1 MNRSYLEGRKQV
13 LQERTQP
20 ELRGPEELNSSGLRT
35 RSGLDGVEGG
45 ERRATN
51 LMTGLECWVP
61 TGGGWVLMVGSLGG
75 GPWSA
80 LSSGKTRVAIKN
92 GLF

>member
-1 MNRSYLEGRKQV
+1 MLR
-13 LQERTQP
+13 ERTQP
-20 ELRGPEELNSSGLRT
+20 ELRGPEELWSIQENSSGLRT
-35 RSGLDGVEGG
+35 RSGLGGVEGG

-61 TGGGWVLMVGSLGG
+61 TGGGWVRTVGSLGG
-75 GPWSA
+75 GPWSD
-80 LSSGKTRVAIKN
+80 LSSGKTCVAIKN